1 MVRAKWC
8 SISDAVALPLVV
20 IVGTTLALLLL
31 IAGTIPA
38 EAQTQGPSA
47 TVTTATGRVEILR
60 KDQTVWI
67 PAPAGSRLVEGD
79 QIRAFAASS
88 AELSLPDGG
97 TILVSENT
105 RLALTRL
112 SHDQRT
118 GVRDSAFHVVVG
130 KVRAEVTRA
139 GLQLVRARQS
149 NFAIST
155 PGGVAGVRGTIMVV
169 GYNPAAPTPAGTTTR
184 QVLLICLPS
193 RGQNPFAAVCTYFD
207 PVTNRVVLLRGN
219 QFIIQIPGQP
229 LGAPSSIA
237 NLPWL
242 LTALLS
248 TVNPETEFASELT
261 DPFVILPSFR
271 DIDAALRASVGIE
284 AVAAPPV
291 SPLAGS
297 LLGDI
302 PVTSITSTNRDTD
315 PTNLPLSRQPQPV
328 SAIP

>member
-1 MVRAKWC
+1 MAREKWC
-8 SISDAVALPLVV
+8 SISDAGALVLLV
-20 IVGTTLALLLL
+20 IVGTTLALL

-38 EAQTQGPSA
+38 EAQPQAPSA
-47 TVTTATGRVEILR
+47 AITTATGRVEILR

-67 PAPAGSRLVEGD
+67 PAAAGALLVEGD
-79 QIRAFAASS
+79 QIRAFAGSS
-88 AELSLPDGG
+88 AELLLPDRT

-112 SHDQRT
+112 SQDART

-169 GYNPAAPTPAGTTTR
+169 GYNPAAPTPTGTTTK

-193 RGQNPFAAVCTYFD
+193 QGQNPFAAVCTYFD

-229 LGAPSSIA
+229 IGPPANIA
-237 NLPWL
+237 TLPWQL
-242 LTALLS
+242 IALLGP
-248 TVNPETEFASELT
+248 TNPETEFATELT

-271 DIDAALRASVGIE
+271 DIDAALRASLGIE

-291 SPLAGS
+291 SPLAGTPP
-297 LLGDI
+297 LGVPI
-302 PVTSITSTNRDTD
+302 PFTSINRDTD
-315 PTNLPLSRQPQPV
+315 PTNLPLSRQAQPV